1 MRVQLLD
8 GLESSGMELVTACAE
23 DVGDDVAA
31 LECIVDGV
39 VFAL

>member
-8 GLESSGMELVTACAE
+8 GLESLGMELIAACAE

-31 LECIVDGV
+31 LEGIVDGV
-39 VFAL
+39 VFTL